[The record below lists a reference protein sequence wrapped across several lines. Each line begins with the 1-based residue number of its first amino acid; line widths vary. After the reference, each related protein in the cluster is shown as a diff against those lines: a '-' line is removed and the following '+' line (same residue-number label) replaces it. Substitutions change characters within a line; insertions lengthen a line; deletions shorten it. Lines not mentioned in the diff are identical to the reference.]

1 MAKRRVKTEVPLTR
15 KQISRREKERRQ
27 RLILI
32 GVAAFVGF
40 LILAI
45 LGYGV
50 YAEFVAKPTAPI
62 AVVNG
67 TSISTETYQKRVLL
81 ERAGID
87 GIVQRL
93 QLQRSRLDPEE
104 DQFLI
109 DYIDQ
114 QLSQYAM
121 ERQAVN
127 GEAFLNRLINEELI
141 RQAAA
146 EKGIVVSSEEV
157 DRRIEESFGYYRQQ
171 PTPLP
176 SAPTVEPITA
186 TAEIT
191 PTVTPTP
198 MTRERFEE
206 LYTQYLNTLQETTG
220 LSEAEYRQIVKAE
233 LLRQKMEEFI
243 GQQIPTSEPQVH
255 ARHILV
261 ETEEEAEAVLQRLDQ
276 GEDFASLAEELSQD
290 PGSAGQ
296 GGDLGWFP
304 RGQMVTQFEEAAFGL
319 SPGETSDVVETSSGY
334 HIIIVEERDEDR
346 ELDPAVLDAKKREA
360 FQLWLSDLQGT
371 AAIERYWSEDNVPPE

>member
-50 YAEFVAKPTAPI
+50 YAELVVKPTAPI

-81 ERAGID
+81 ERARID
-87 GIVQRL
+87 GLVQRL

-114 QLSQYAM
+114 QLSQYTV
-121 ERQAVN
+121 EKQAVN
-127 GEAFLNRLINEELI
+127 GEAFLNQLINEELI
-141 RQAAA
+141 RQAAE

-157 DRRIEESFGYYRQQ
+157 DRAIEESFGYYREQ

-176 SAPTVEPITA
+176 SAPAAEPITG
-186 TAEIT
+186 TAEII

-206 LYTQYLNTLQETTG
+206 LYGQYLDTLQQTTE
-220 LSEAEYRQIVKAE
+220 LSDAEYRQIVKAE

-243 GQQIPTSEPQVH
+243 GDQIPTSEPQVH

-261 ETEEEAEAVLQRLDQ
+261 ETEEEAESILRRLDQ
-276 GEDFASLAEELSQD
+276 GEDFASLAEEVSQD
-290 PGSAGQ
+290 PGSAAE

-304 RGQMVTQFEEAAFGL
+304 RGQMATEFEEAAFSL

-334 HIIIVEERDEDR
+334 HIIMVEERDEDR
-346 ELDPAVLDAKKREA
+346 ELNPAVLDAKKREA
-360 FQLWLSDLQGT
+360 FQLWLSDLRGS
-371 AAIERYWSEDNVPPE
+371 AAIERNWSEDKVPPE